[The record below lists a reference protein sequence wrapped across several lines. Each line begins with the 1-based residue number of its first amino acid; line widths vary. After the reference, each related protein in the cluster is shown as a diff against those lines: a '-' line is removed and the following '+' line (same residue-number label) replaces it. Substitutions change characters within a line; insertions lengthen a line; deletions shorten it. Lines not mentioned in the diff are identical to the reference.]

1 MPKMKEYSNCVALLA
16 DLVDSRAGDRTRTHA
31 AVLAA
36 IETTNAAVPPL
47 DPLRVT
53 VGDELQGIYSSLGQ
67 ALSASWHLREH
78 LHGEADLRFGLG
90 GGDVRVVDAERG
102 IQDGSAWWLAREA
115 IEWVEEIADDAG
127 YGSVRTAI
135 RDERAVATPSADA
148 LVRLAEV
155 AAAGLRAGTRRSL
168 QGLVEGLDNAAVA
181 EREGI
186 SPSANS
192 QRVKNNHLRV
202 LADAIAALGELP

>member
-1 MPKMKEYSNCVALLA
+1 MAQMKEYSNCVALLA
-16 DLVDSRAGDRTRTHA
+16 DLVDSRQSDRARTHA

-36 IETTNAAVPPL
+36 IEATNAAVPAL

-53 VGDELQGIYSSLGQ
+53 VGDELQGIYSDLG
-67 ALSASWHLREH
+67 AAFRASWRLRAE
-78 LHGEADLRFGLG
+78 LLEVADLRFGLG
-90 GGDVRVVDAERG
+90 GGEVRVVDAERG

-115 IEWVEEIADDAG
+115 IGWVEDLADDVG
-127 YGSVRTAI
+127 YGAVRTAV

-155 AAAGLRAGTRRSL
+155 AVAGLRPGTRRSL

-186 SPSANS
+186 SASANS

-202 LADAIAALGELP
+202 LADAVAALGELP